1 MLLYIYFYIFCNFCI
16 MKIISASLN
25 KYLIFSLWYFN
36 IPKGPV
42 SDNSLSLNLLCHRL
56 WLRNYFPFVFY
67 ASYIFFFNHS
77 LFPLCVFPAQCLIL
91 LSKQIWKC
99 YFQLVCLTHLHLLVW
114 LICLLSGFLNIMLQS
129 VYEYMYIYNKPRHTQ
144 THTKYTH
151 IYIIS
156 LCNLC
161 GLPLFIFGFYFYI

>member
-16 MKIISASLN
+16 LKIISASLN

-67 ASYIFFFNHS
+67 ASCIFFLTIFSFLYVYFLHS
-77 LFPLCVFPAQCLIL
+77 VWFYF
-91 LSKQIWKC
+91 LSKSEN

-156 LCNLC
+156 LSNLC